1 MLSLE
6 ISDNYFSRSSLLENN
21 RNNDTLNP
29 ESQLPMQLKTQHF
42 LCIAVENLI
51 NLMQQKWQTRSR
63 LITLPIKY
71 ASL

>member
-6 ISDNYFSRSSLLENN
+6 IADNYFSRSSLLENN

-42 LCIAVENLI
+42 LGIAVENLI
-51 NLMQQKWQTRSR
+51 NLTQQKWLTSSR
-63 LITLPIKY
+63 LITLSIKY

>member
-21 RNNDTLNP
+21 RNNDTLDP
-29 ESQLPMQLKTQHF
+29 ESQLPKQLKTQHF
-42 LCIAVENLI
+42 LGIAVENLI
-51 NLMQQKWQTRSR
+51 KLTQQKWLTGSR
-63 LITLPIKY
+63 LITLSIKH